1 MIELDDR
8 FMRPT
13 KLPRISLDTRLL
25 AYKDGFRHGII
36 TGAILGVGISI
47 LFFIIR

>member
-8 FMRPT
+8 SMRPT

-36 TGAILGVGISI
+36 IGAVVSLSIMI
-47 LFFIIR
+47 LFLVFR